1 MTKTGPKVSLTTK
14 QLKKETSI
22 GLMIFWVTG
31 SFKFAC
37 EFLNIPFIY
46 SDLVN

>member
-1 MTKTGPKVSLTTK
+1 MTGPKVSLTTK
-14 QLKKETSI
+14 QLKKATSI
-22 GLMIFWVTG
+22 SLMFFWVTG

-37 EFLNIPFIY
+37 EFLNILFIY